1 MHFRLISS
9 ISHTPALSGFSHY
22 GFALSLFLFAILLCR
37 APADHYVAQN
47 GQAPS
52 GTFTSWDTA
61 ASNIQDAINVAYTNS
76 TVWVGAGRYTLPA
89 NPVVYMGTNV
99 VYISKPLVLR
109 SSNGVPDTTI
119 IDGGGKNRGVVMYN
133 GGIGATNYVVID
145 GFTISNCAATNF
157 GGGIIVVPGTWT
169 GLVQNCVISSN
180 SAVGGG
186 GGIAV
191 AQTYSHFY
199 YIVSNC
205 VFRGNR
211 ANYGGGMTTFI
222 RDTAPGGLITHCLF
236 ETNLTTAYGAGLCV
250 ESGTLTIDANIF
262 RGNRAATSGG
272 GMHIRGGTNIARNCL
287 YYNNSSTIAG
297 GGIYYE
303 GSYGHFLHNCTV
315 VSNRGSSGS
324 GIGFQAAAITLQI
337 CNSIVYS
344 NLNGNVNNGLPSYT
358 NSCTYPT
365 NAYVLAGTGNI
376 TSPPAFVNF
385 AGQDFRLS
393 LNSPCL
399 NTGTNLG
406 WTLNAKDLD
415 GKQRIRYGRVDM
427 GAYELIYDGTIYRF
441 H

>member
-1 MHFRLISS
+1 
-9 ISHTPALSGFSHY
+9 
-22 GFALSLFLFAILLCR
+22 LLCH
-37 APADHYVAQN
+37 ALADHYVAKN

-52 GTFTSWDTA
+52 GTYTSWDTA
-61 ASNIQDAINVAYTNS
+61 ASNIQDAVNVAYTNS

-89 NPVVYMGTNV
+89 NPVVYMGTNI

-119 IDGGGKNRGVVMYN
+119 IDGQGVNRGVVMYN
-133 GGIGATNYVVID
+133 GGIGATNYVVIE
-145 GFTISNCAATNF
+145 GFTISNCAATNL
-157 GGGIIVVPGTWT
+157 GGGIFFRTASYT
-169 GLVQNCVISSN
+169 GLVRNCIISYN
-180 SAVGGG
+180 STPGGG
-186 GGIAV
+186 GGFSTPESWDSCHYIISNCVFRGNTAGYGGGVNSFLRAAGRGGQISHCLFETNTTTLYGAGLCV
-191 AQTYSHFY
+191 ATGVFPLD
-199 YIVSNC
+199 NC

-211 ANYGGGMTTFI
+211 AG
-222 RDTAPGGLITHCLF
+222 
-236 ETNLTTAYGAGLCV
+236 
-250 ESGTLTIDANIF
+250 
-262 RGNRAATSGG
+262 TSGG

-287 YYNNSSTIAG
+287 YYNNSSATAG

-303 GSYGHFLHNCTV
+303 ASYGHFLHNCTV

-324 GIGFQAAAITLQI
+324 GIGFQTAAITLQI

-406 WTLNAKDLD
+406 WTLNATDLD
-415 GKQRIRYGRVDM
+415 GKQRIRYGRADM